1 MNTQY
6 GYEINLL
13 IGNEKQN
20 IFIECDS
27 KEELDDLHNRLSNE
41 LERTDIDQINIT
53 TDSKLIKI
61 NLDNISFITSEKII
75 INNELNDFNIEEDFI
90 DIDETNVKEFYDND
104 FIIESINNKSEKE
117 PVKRKS
123 RTKKE
128 DKQPLKKLKQKEEPE
143 LKEKEEIKEKENN
156 EIDLTIDEE

>member
-104 FIIESINNKSEKE
+104 FIIESINKE

-128 DKQPLKKLKQKEEPE
+128 DKQPVKKLKQKEEPE